1 MLKGSIPDAPADV
14 TNGVTGSGSDKSKV
28 SLCIWEYKIA
38 GIRMEVHVSNLYTWV
53 LKLQTSEE
61 MVQGYEWLFE
71 QTRIN
76 QSSIVCKL

>member
-38 GIRMEVHVSNLYTWV
+38 GIRMEVHVSNLFCNP
-53 LKLQTSEE
+53 SSC
-61 MVQGYEWLFE
+61 WLAA
-71 QTRIN
+71 
-76 QSSIVCKL
+76 